1 MSRSPRPDPPPR
13 PTDFP
18 TRWSYRQHRKAWVKR
33 RGGSL
38 LVPLLIA
45 LAVGVLSGS
54 AVAML
59 VVAGVAFAGAAW
71 RRSQP

>member
-1 MSRSPRPDPPPR
+1 M
-13 PTDFP
+13 
-18 TRWSYRQHRKAWVKR
+18 
-33 RGGSL
+33 

-45 LAVGVLSGS
+45 PAVGVLSGS

-59 VVAGVAFAGAAW
+59 VPAGVAFAGAAY